1 MAAVVGQSD
10 PPIPIMRDDRVHP
23 EEAGI
28 HSVDFE
34 SGNGIQFQMSG
45 QEGENGGA
53 NMVGKYR

>member
-1 MAAVVGQSD
+1 
-10 PPIPIMRDDRVHP
+10 MRDDRVHP